1 MRTIALMTMMLLAV
15 GALLVAGCQKE
26 EPINPWQ
33 EIQPGLSYVDSSL
46 GQGEV
51 ADATSFVS
59 VNYTGYMWEADED
72 GKMGK
77 GKVFDSNQGNAPIHF
92 PLGAGWVIQGWEKGL
107 PDMAVGGKRSLLI
120 EPELAYGAEGRPPV
134 IPPDATLFFDV
145 ELVGLPKVQVEIL
158 EEGDGPVA
166 EVGDRV
172 SVEYTG
178 WLWENGAKGT
188 QFDSS
193 VPRGRP
199 HQFML
204 GMRQVIQGWDRAIE
218 GMKVGT
224 RARLIIPPE
233 MGYQD
238 RGSGNNIPP
247 NATLCFEIEL
257 TEIEGKGGDDGAAQE

>member
-1 MRTIALMTMMLLAV
+1 
-15 GALLVAGCQKE
+15 
-26 EPINPWQ
+26 
-33 EIQPGLSYVDSSL
+33 VDSTL
-46 GQGEV
+46 GQGAVCE
-51 ADATSFVS
+51 ATSFVS
-59 VNYTGYMWEADED
+59 VNYTGYLWEADES

-77 GKVFDSNQGNAPIHF
+77 GKVFDSNQGRAPINF
-92 PLGAGWVIQGWEKGL
+92 PLGAGWVIQGWEKGV
-107 PDMAVGGKRSLLI
+107 PGMAVGGKRSLLI
-120 EPELAYGAEGRPPV
+120 GPDLAYGPEGRSPL

-145 ELVGLPKVQVEIL
+145 ELVKLPRVQVEIL
-158 EEGDGPVA
+158 QEGDGPVA
-166 EVGDRV
+166 EIGDRC

-178 WLWENGAKGT
+178 WLWEDGAKGT

-204 GMRQVIQGWDRAIE
+204 GMRQVIQGWDRTIE

-238 RGSGNNIPP
+238 RGSGQLIPP

-257 TEIEGKGGDDGAAQE
+257 TEIEGKGQEMAPAAE